1 MITKDDYDIYVLGSP
16 YWAGVND
23 RILVSGVNDA
33 EFWADFLEGKGGK
46 GFKKHLDCAE
56 NRATL
61 LSKYQQ
67 LYPTEPLIRTKL
79 NDLLWKLMISG
90 NPDFINPHE
99 EPVDDRPRDAQGRL
113 MSPKALQWREWES
126 WVNDPETSVR
136 QIEELRR
143 TNPGFAEFYATMSQ
157 RERVSTP
164 VGDRVENLNER
175 QATGKKSVAAD
186 VQKFAAEYRTMSSAQ
201 VRTLLSAGLNPLGP
215 AAAAEAKRL
224 FDAACACGAI

>member
-113 MSPKALQWREWES
+113 MLGQEGERLHCGHGCVAFAPRE
-126 WVNDPETSVR
+126 D
-136 QIEELRR
+136 
-143 TNPGFAEFYATMSQ
+143 
-157 RERVSTP
+157 
-164 VGDRVENLNER
+164 DRLYFFR
-175 QATGKKSVAAD
+175 
-186 VQKFAAEYRTMSSAQ
+186 
-201 VRTLLSAGLNPLGP
+201 
-215 AAAAEAKRL
+215 
-224 FDAACACGAI
+224 

>member
-33 EFWADFLEGKGGK
+33 EFWADFPEGKGGR
-46 GFKKHLDCAE
+46 GFKKNLDCPE
-56 NRATL
+56 NRGTL
-61 LSKYQQ
+61 ILKYRQRF
-67 LYPTEPLIRTKL
+67 PTEPVIRTKL
-79 NDLLWKLMISG
+79 NELLWKLLISG
-90 NPDFINPHE
+90 NPDFIDPHE

-113 MSPKALQWREWES
+113 MSPKALQWREWEN
-126 WVNDPETSVR
+126 WVNDPEASMCLV
-136 QIEELRR
+136 EELRR

-164 VGDRVENLNER
+164 VGDAVENMNVR
-175 QATGKKSVAAD
+175 QATAKKAVPAD
-186 VQKFAAEYRTMSSAQ
+186 VLQFAQEYRTMSSAQ
-201 VRTLLSAGLNPLGP
+201 VKTLLSPGLNPLGP
-215 AAAAEAKRL
+215 AAAAENKRL